1 MQSNPNL
8 NKASNPGLAATPA
21 SVAKREKQADNNNN
35 KMHTQKLDTLL
46 DRLNDIILGNPQ
58 ATRLAV
64 ICLLAR
70 GHLLIEDIPGVGKT
84 TLAHALADLFG
95 LPFKR
100 VQFTSDLLP
109 TDIIGM
115 TIFDMDSRKF
125 HFKKGPIFTSTLLAD
140 EINRA
145 TPKTQSALLQ
155 AMEEQQ
161 VSVEGKQ
168 VDLPNPFFVIATQ
181 NPLEQSGTFPLPES
195 QLDRFLMRLSL
206 GYPNDEFEKRL
217 LKMNGNGAN
226 IRGKRETVISPAELN
241 ALIAQVDEVFVSD
254 ALIDYLQALLSKT
267 RSSGVFVNGLSPR
280 AGLQWLQAAKA
291 LALIEKRDA
300 VLPED
305 IKSLAAY
312 TAAHRLHC
320 NDGSSSVT
328 ELNTIIEQTEVL

>member
-1 MQSNPNL
+1 MKKIDQLFEQL
-8 NKASNPGLAATPA
+8 N
-21 SVAKREKQADNNNN
+21 Q
-35 KMHTQKLDTLL
+35 
-46 DRLNDIILGNPQ
+46 IILGNPL
-58 ATRLAV
+58 ATKLSV
-64 ICLLAR
+64 VCLLAR

-84 TLAHALADLFG
+84 TLSHALANLFG

-109 TDIIGM
+109 TDILGM
-115 TIFDMDSRKF
+115 TIYDMDTKKF
-125 HFKKGPIFTSTLLAD
+125 HFKKGPVFTSTLLAD

-161 VSVEGKQ
+161 VSIEGKV

-195 QLDRFLMRLSL
+195 QLDRFLMRISL
-206 GYPNDEFEKRL
+206 GYPSDEFEKTL
-217 LKMNGNGAN
+217 LKSLGSSKD
-226 IRGKRETVISPAELN
+226 KRQTKAIFNNQEITELFT
-241 ALIAQVDEVFVSD
+241 AVSKTHVSD
-254 ALIDYLQALLSKT
+254 AIIDYLQTLVSQT
-267 RSSGVFVNGLSPR
+267 RSNGSFINGLSPR

-291 LALIEKRDA
+291 LAFIEQRDA

-305 IKSLAAY
+305 IKQLAPF

-320 NDGSSSVT
+320 NDGSDSVQ
-328 ELNTIIEQTEVL
+328 ELSKIINSTEVL

>member
-1 MQSNPNL
+1 MTQSTLRNL
-8 NKASNPGLAATPA
+8 L
-21 SVAKREKQADNNNN
+21 EQ
-35 KMHTQKLDTLL
+35 LDT
-46 DRLNDIILGNPQ
+46 IILGNGK

-64 ICLLAR
+64 TCLLAR

-115 TIFDMDSRKF
+115 TIFDVDSKRF
-125 HFKKGPIFTSTLLAD
+125 QFKRGPIFTSTLLAD

-161 VSVEGKQ
+161 VSVEGQKI
-168 VDLPNPFFVIATQ
+168 DLPQPFFVIATQ

-195 QLDRFLMRLSL
+195 QLDRFLMRISL
-206 GYPNDEFEKRL
+206 GYPSAEFEKQLLSRSTNAAKNNKALVDQATLQEL
-217 LKMNGNGAN
+217 LKS
-226 IRGKRETVISPAELN
+226 IDDIHVSPA
-241 ALIAQVDEVFVSD
+241 I
-254 ALIDYLQALLSKT
+254 IDYLQTLLQQT
-267 RSSGVFVNGLSPR
+267 RSSGRFVTGLSPR

-291 LALIEKRDA
+291 WSYLNNRDA

-305 IKSLAAY
+305 IKELAPH
-312 TAAHRLHC
+312 TACHRLHC
-320 NDGSSSVT
+320 NDGGDT
-328 ELNTIIEQTEVL
+328 QQEMKNLIDEIEIL

>member
-1 MQSNPNL
+1 MSL
-8 NKASNPGLAATPA
+8 
-21 SVAKREKQADNNNN
+21 E
-35 KMHTQKLDTLL
+35 KLDVLRQQL
-46 DRLNDIILGNPQ
+46 DQIILGNPL
-58 ATRLAV
+58 ATKLSV
-64 ICLLAR
+64 VCLLAR

-84 TLAHALADLFG
+84 TLAHGLADLFG

-115 TIFDMDSRKF
+115 TIFDMDSKKF
-125 HFKKGPIFTSTLLAD
+125 HFKKGPLFTSTLLAD

-168 VDLPNPFFVIATQ
+168 VNLPQPFFVIATQ

-206 GYPNDEFEKRL
+206 GYPNDEFERKL
-217 LKMNGNGAN
+217 LKQNGKNSIADNAKAGNRKAVFSD
-226 IRGKRETVISPAELN
+226 GELLTLISA
-241 ALIAQVDEVFVSD
+241 VDQIHVSD
-254 ALIDYLQALLSKT
+254 ALIDYLQKLLKQT
-267 RSSGVFVNGLSPR
+267 RNSGSFVTGLSPR

-291 LALIEKRDA
+291 LALLDRRDA

-305 IKSLAAY
+305 IKLLAPY

-320 NDGSSSVT
+320 NDGSNSAT
-328 ELNTIIEQTEVL
+328 ELEKIIAGTEVL

>member
-1 MQSNPNL
+1 M
-8 NKASNPGLAATPA
+8 
-21 SVAKREKQADNNNN
+21 
-35 KMHTQKLDTLL
+35 QKLDVLFEQ
-46 DRLNDIILGNPQ
+46 LNQIILGNPL
-58 ATRLAV
+58 ATKLSV
-64 ICLLAR
+64 VCLLAR

-84 TLAHALADLFG
+84 TLSHALAKSFG

-115 TIFDMDSRKF
+115 TIYDVDSKKF

-161 VSVEGKQ
+161 VSVEGQ
-168 VDLPNPFFVIATQ
+168 AVDLPEPFFVIATQ

-195 QLDRFLMRLSL
+195 QLDRFLMRISL
-206 GYPNDEFEKRL
+206 GYPSAEFEKTL
-217 LKMNGNGAN
+217 LKQSNNGSKHKIQEAVFNQQDLA
-226 IRGKRETVISPAELN
+226 TLF
-241 ALIAQVDEVFVSD
+241 AQVDKVHASD
-254 ALIDYLQALLSKT
+254 AIIDYLQSLISHT
-267 RSSGVFVNGLSPR
+267 RDNSNFINGLSPR

-291 LALIEKRDA
+291 LAFVEKRDL

-305 IKSLAAY
+305 IKQLAPY

-320 NDGSSSVT
+320 SDGADSIT
-328 ELNTIIEQTEVL
+328 EISKIINATEVL

>member
-1 MQSNPNL
+1 
-8 NKASNPGLAATPA
+8 
-21 SVAKREKQADNNNN
+21 V
-35 KMHTQKLDTLL
+35 
-46 DRLNDIILGNPQ
+46 
-58 ATRLAV
+58 V
-64 ICLLAR
+64 CLLAR

-84 TLAHALADLFG
+84 TLSHALADLFG

-109 TDIIGM
+109 TDVIGM
-115 TIFDMDSRKF
+115 TIFDIESKKF
-125 HFKKGPIFTSTLLAD
+125 HFKKGPLFTSILLAD

-168 VDLPNPFFVIATQ
+168 IDLNDPFFVIATQ
-181 NPLEQSGTFPLPES
+181 NPLEQSGTFALPES
-195 QLDRFLMRLSL
+195 QLDRFLMRISL
-206 GYPNDEFEKRL
+206 GYPSAEFERELLLSQGSKRSDQ
-217 LKMNGNGAN
+217 KPSSVFDAGD
-226 IRGKRETVISPAELN
+226 VP
-241 ALIAQVDEVFVSD
+241 ALIQQVNQIHVSQ
-254 ALIDYLQALLSKT
+254 AIVDYLQQLLANT
-267 RSSGVFVNGLSPR
+267 RNSAKFVTGLSPR

-305 IKSLAAY
+305 IKILAPY

-320 NDGSSSVT
+320 NDGADST
-328 ELNTIIEQTEVL
+328 GELEEIIKQTEVL